1 MNRKEFLLSMMA
13 LGGTALASS
22 ANISRWDEVA
32 DRMIAEGIED
42 SRKGRRKIDPTKAVL
57 MSDIHICGE
66 LVDGVSKHYPYNPTS
81 LKLRI
86 AEILSMRR
94 LPAHVLVFGDVAW
107 DYGLEEDYRYASQLL
122 QELTEAGIRVTLAL
136 GNHDRRAPFFK
147 VFPEYAQTTQV
158 AGRVVSI
165 VEMPDVDIV
174 LLDSLAEL
182 PDLKLRQSTT
192 VSGEINQAQIDWLQ
206 EFLKGRTRP
215 VILGA
220 HHPLVEMKNL
230 EGVIAN
236 APSVVGY
243 VYGHTHL
250 WNKSVRIIRPRK
262 GIHMVPTVGLPA
274 TFYGDIGF
282 AVLRSTPEAA
292 TIEYSSKGFWWPQ
305 PMDNPPQAWISRAE
319 DLSHEECKF
328 LLNIPNP

>member
-1 MNRKEFLLSMMA
+1 MNRKEFLASMMA
-13 LGGTALASS
+13 LGGTALTSS
-22 ANISRWDEVA
+22 AHILRWEEVA

-42 SRKGRRKIDPTKAVL
+42 TRKGRRKIDYRKAVL
-57 MSDIHICGE
+57 LSDIHICGE
-66 LVDGVSKHYPYNPTS
+66 LEDGVSKHYPYNPTC
-81 LKLRI
+81 LRLRI

-107 DYGLEEDYRYASQLL
+107 DYGLEEDYQYAAQLL
-122 QELTEAGIRVTLAL
+122 QELTDAGICVTLAI

-182 PDLKLRQSTT
+182 PDLKFRQSTT
-192 VSGEINQAQIDWLQ
+192 VSGEINQAQIEWLQ
-206 EFLKGRTRP
+206 GFLKDRMRP

-220 HHPLVEMKNL
+220 HHPLSEMKNL
-230 EGVIAN
+230 EKVIAG

-243 VYGHTHL
+243 IYGHTHL

-262 GIHMVPTVGLPA
+262 GIHMVPTIGLPA

-282 AVLRSTPEAA
+282 AIMRSAPEAV
-292 TIEYSSKGFWWPQ
+292 TFEYSSKGFWWPQ
-305 PMDNPPQAWISRAE
+305 PVDNPPQEWISRAD
-319 DLSHEECKF
+319 DLVHEECKF
-328 LLNIPNP
+328 LL